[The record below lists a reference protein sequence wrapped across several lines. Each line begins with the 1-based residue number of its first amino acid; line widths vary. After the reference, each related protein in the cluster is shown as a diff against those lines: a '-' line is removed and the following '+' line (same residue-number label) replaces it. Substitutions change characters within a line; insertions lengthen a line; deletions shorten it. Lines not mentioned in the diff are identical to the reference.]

1 MTIQPL
7 YDHIVVKRLEDKQ
20 QMHGGLHIPDSAQE
34 KPQEAE
40 VTAVGKGKRLE
51 NGTIIPLDVK
61 VGDRVLLGKYAGSEI
76 TLDGQELVIIR
87 EDEVLGV
94 VQPPAKLAKAS

>member
-94 VQPPAKLAKAS
+94 VQPPATLSKAS